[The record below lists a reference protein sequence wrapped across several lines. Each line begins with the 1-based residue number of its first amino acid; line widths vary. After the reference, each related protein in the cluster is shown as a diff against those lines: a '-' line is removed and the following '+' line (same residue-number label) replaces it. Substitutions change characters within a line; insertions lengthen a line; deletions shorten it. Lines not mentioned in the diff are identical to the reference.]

1 LTYYPLLRQAQQTPA
16 RLLSLPKHHLSLV
29 TCPKKSPIMLNTP
42 PPRDEPEPSHQH
54 PPHWSDWQSDPG
66 WRWRRDKWHARRRF
80 FFLRFMGFAAL
91 AMLLILGGMAALA
104 YLITRLAG
112 GDGQVA
118 LLVWVGGCGL
128 ALALPMLALALG
140 ARIFRSYA
148 LPLADI
154 MEAADGVAA
163 GDLHVQVAE
172 RGSPDFKRLA
182 RSFNR
187 MTAELARVDQQRR
200 NLTADVAHELRT
212 PLHIIQGNLEG
223 ILDGVYDAT
232 PEQIEATLQETRQ
245 LARLVDDLRTLS
257 LAEANELPLERSAVN
272 LAELLEDVTTSF
284 SGQAEQAGVDL
295 RVARDNEHEHA
306 VALSVIGDAGR
317 LDQVLS
323 NLVGNALRHTPPG
336 GSVTLAVAQ
345 QVEGVTISVA
355 DSGEG
360 IAADDLP
367 FVFDRFWKG
376 DRSRTQQAGAGSGLG
391 LSIAYQ
397 LVKAHGGQIRVTSNL
412 GEGTTF
418 FVDLPT

>member
-1 LTYYPLLRQAQQTPA
+1 M
-16 RLLSLPKHHLSLV
+16 S
-29 TCPKKSPIMLNTP
+29 NTP
-42 PPRDEPEPSHQH
+42 SDEPERSQRH
-54 PPHWSDWQSDPG
+54 PPRWGDWQPGPG
-66 WRWRRDKWHARRRF
+66 WRWRRNEWHAKRRF
-80 FFLRFMGFAAL
+80 FFLRFMGFFAL
-91 AMLLILGGMAALA
+91 MLMLLLGGMAALA
-104 YLITRLAG
+104 ALITRLAG

-140 ARIFRSYA
+140 ARVFRSYA

-154 MEAADGVAA
+154 MEAADAVAA
-163 GDLHVQVAE
+163 GDLRVQVAE
-172 RGSPDFKRLA
+172 RGSSDFKRLA
-182 RSFNR
+182 QSFNR

-232 PEQIEATLQETRQ
+232 PEQIDATLQEARQ

-257 LAEANELPLERSAVN
+257 LAEANELPLERSTVN
-272 LAELLEDVTTSF
+272 LLELLEDAATSF

-295 RVARDNEHEHA
+295 RVAA
-306 VALSVIGDAGR
+306 VAGQGHDGTLTLFADAGR

-323 NLVGNALRHTPPG
+323 NLIANALRHTPPG
-336 GSVTLAVAQ
+336 GSVTLAVAA
-345 QVEGVTISVA
+345 QVQGVTLSVA

-360 IAADDLP
+360 IAVDDLP

-397 LVKAHGGQIRVTSNL
+397 LVKAHGGQMRVVSKL